1 MCLAKEKLNEDDNT
15 IPVFPLTLGKRPI
28 KSKTLRAN
36 VSNPDYQSVQEN
48 NNNVLK
54 NVKTTTNTSGSI
66 RSPFTNCDSPLT
78 YSHSTAPISTS
89 ESVKT
94 RSMNCQGLSSS
105 SSSSIQTNNNS
116 LQNKNSRLQN
126 ICQSSSSPILP
137 HSNSIERESDKNND
151 FFQYNQR
158 DININEFQ
166 NDYYQQQQ
174 QYLYNCQQNR
184 FTQTPIYNNN
194 FKLN

>member
-36 VSNPDYQSVQEN
+36 VSNPVNEN
-48 NNNVLK
+48 NINVLK

-105 SSSSIQTNNNS
+105 SSSSIQTNNNN

-126 ICQSSSSPILP
+126 ICQSSSSTILS
-137 HSNSIERESDKNND
+137 HSNIIERVSD
-151 FFQYNQR
+151 
-158 DININEFQ
+158 
-166 NDYYQQQQ
+166 
-174 QYLYNCQQNR
+174 
-184 FTQTPIYNNN
+184 
-194 FKLN
+194 